1 MQQLSSKKFALPS
14 SHLTI
19 LQYNFAV
26 KNEKQKKCTV
36 RTIPQSN
43 SKIDAPSAE
52 IHDHP
57 LSWCGTGTSVYMGRT
72 LVYMKEIHSKH
83 TLFGA
88 KERTNNMLFKHVKF
102 EFKQQVVKSLYHY
115 HYEALLQQIIP

>member
-1 MQQLSSKKFALPS
+1 MLMTRFHTTNRL
-14 SHLTI
+14 HLTI

-26 KNEKQKKCTV
+26 KNEKQKKRTV

-57 LSWCGTGTSVYMGRT
+57 LSWRDTGTSVYMI
-72 LVYMKEIHSKH
+72 VE
-83 TLFGA
+83 LF
-88 KERTNNMLFKHVKF
+88 
-102 EFKQQVVKSLYHY
+102 
-115 HYEALLQQIIP
+115 